1 MRKGLSCIG
10 LWLCLLL
17 IIGCSNSDSQPENV
31 EVYLEANT
39 DRVLLKEE
47 GVQLT

>member
-17 IIGCSNSDSQPENV
+17 IVGCSNSDSQPENV

-39 DRVLLKEE
+39 DRVLLKP
-47 GVQLT
+47 QIRN